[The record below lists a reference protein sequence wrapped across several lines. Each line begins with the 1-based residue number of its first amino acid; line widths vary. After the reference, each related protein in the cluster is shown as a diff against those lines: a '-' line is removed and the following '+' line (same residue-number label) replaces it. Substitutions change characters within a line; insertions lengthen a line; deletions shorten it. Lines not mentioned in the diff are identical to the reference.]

1 MENRKRISATYRA
14 FMLMRDAER
23 VLVNWKINSE
33 VVIYGQNYANEVWKF
48 SFSIGYF
55 AESR

>member
-1 MENRKRISATYRA
+1 
-14 FMLMRDAER
+14 MLMRDAER
-23 VLVNWKINSE
+23 VLVNWKINSK

-48 SFSIGYF
+48 DFSIGYF